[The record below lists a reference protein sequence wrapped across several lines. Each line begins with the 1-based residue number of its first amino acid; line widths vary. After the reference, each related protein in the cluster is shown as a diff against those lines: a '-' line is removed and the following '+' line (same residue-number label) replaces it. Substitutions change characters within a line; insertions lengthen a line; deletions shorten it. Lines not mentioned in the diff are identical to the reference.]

1 MHPRVI
7 ANALGAVYAA
17 GGAAMLVPA
26 LYALLIRDGNTLA
39 FAVPALTTL
48 AAGATV
54 FSVTRSE
61 RPYVSGRDV
70 YLIVTLGWVGVAA
83 AGSVPFVLSGL
94 MGPADAFFESMAG
107 FTTTGASTI
116 GVPEEVAPSI
126 LLWRSLSQ
134 WAGGIGIVLLF
145 VAVAPLVGFGA
156 AQLYSAEAADP
167 VPDRLTTRI
176 TDTAKILALVYGSLT
191 LGGVVAL
198 LLAGMGPFD
207 AVNHAL
213 TTVSTGGYSTRTESI
228 AAFDSVAVELA
239 ITAGMILSGVN
250 FGLYFRAASGRLG
263 LAVGNVELLVFLGI
277 FAASAAMVSASLY
290 TGGASPI
297 SAVRDALFQTASLL
311 TGTGF
316 VTADWKVWSPF
327 CQGLLMLL
335 IIVGGSAGST
345 SGGLKVVRVIL
356 LAGHAWQQVFKM
368 VHPRAVTLLR
378 FGRRVIPERLRIAF
392 LGFFFIYLL
401 AMVAGTLLL
410 TLHGIPLGASFG
422 SVFACINIAGTA
434 LGPVGDAS
442 FFVELPASAKFL
454 LTFFML
460 LGRLELFTVLV
471 LLTPEFWRS

>member
-17 GGAAMLVPA
+17 GGAAMLVPT
-26 LYALLIRDGNTLA
+26 LYALLVRDGNA
-39 FAVPALTTL
+39 VSFAVPALATL
-48 AAGATV
+48 ATGMIV
-54 FSVTRSE
+54 FFLTRSE

-70 YLIVTLGWVGVAA
+70 YLIVTLGWIGVAA
-83 AGSVPFVLSGL
+83 AGCIPFVLSGL

-116 GVPEEVAPSI
+116 GTPEEVAPSI
-126 LLWRSLSQ
+126 LLWRSISQ

-228 AAFDSVAVELA
+228 AAFDSVAVEIA
-239 ITAGMILSGVN
+239 ITAGMVLSGVN

-263 LAVGNVELLVFLGI
+263 LALGNVELLVFLGI
-277 FAASAAMVSASLY
+277 LAASALMISASLY

-297 SAVRDALFQTASLL
+297 SAGRDGLFQTASLL

-316 VTADWKVWSPF
+316 VTADWKAWSPF

-335 IIVGGSAGST
+335 VIVGGSAGST
-345 SGGLKVVRVIL
+345 SGGLKVVRVTL
-356 LAGHAWQQVFKM
+356 LARHAWQQVFKM

-378 FGRRVIPERLRIAF
+378 VGRRVIPERLRVAF
-392 LGFFFIYLL
+392 LGFFFVYVL
-401 AMVAGTLLL
+401 ALVAGTLLL
-410 TLHGIPLGASFG
+410 TLHGIPLGDSFG

-442 FFVELPASAKFL
+442 FFTDLPASAKFL

-471 LLTPEFWRS
+471 ILTPEFWRS